1 MLAWIKKACDFIKG
15 KFSLIVSIFI
25 SLLFAIIGIQ
35 KRTLEKRK
43 EELKKVKDELDESH
57 EIIKLKEKQ
66 IEIIG
71 KVDDI
76 QENSL
81 QEQKAI
87 EKKIEEAVEKNKT
100 SSQEE
105 IIDMSNQWIDEWNE
119 KK

>member
-1 MLAWIKKACDFIKG
+1 MFKKAFEFIKS
-15 KFSLIVSIFI
+15 KLALILSVFA